1 MQAASHPGDVAR
13 ETPSESSASESDP
26 WPLRRGRVGA
36 ARPVFARSPRSSR
49 APPQD
54 PETLPSAPSNHAAVV
69 AWGKTK
75 DAWMALREYPVLSTV
90 MPLTESAAAF
100 ALDKTGLPPLE
111 KLDVDYI
118 APALDRADCDYLDP
132 AIAGLFGHAET
143 CKNKTSEVYA
153 GVSTRVLD
161 ITDKVSETVETVKTS
176 VKEKVGLAKAPEEE
190 TEEPTEEPSRASL

>member
-1 MQAASHPGDVAR
+1 
-13 ETPSESSASESDP
+13 
-26 WPLRRGRVGA
+26 
-36 ARPVFARSPRSSR
+36 
-49 APPQD
+49 
-54 PETLPSAPSNHAAVV
+54 
-69 AWGKTK
+69 
-75 DAWMALREYPVLSTV
+75 MALREYPVLSTV

-132 AIAGLFGHAET
+132 AIAGLVGHAET
-143 CKNKTSEVYA
+143 AKAKTSEVYT

-190 TEEPTEEPSRASL
+190 TEEPTEEPVRASL